1 MKNVIVL
8 LFAFVLITSCG
19 GQKKQANEDV
29 QNVQLKGEEVP
40 LIQLFF
46 VMHTELGCKEIKR

>member
-40 LIQLFF
+40 IGKLFLF
-46 VMHTELGCKEIKR
+46 DNWGYSVNVSKK

>member
-40 LIQLFF
+40 VWHTLFSDTTF
-46 VMHTELGCKEIKR
+46 VIRKNS